1 MNRKQNLLG
10 FPNQTQSRTVFSQLL
25 PRHYGKAHIPL
36 KNRIGGHVL
45 LYRQELLSDI
55 PAYVLQG
62 QFLLKHSFLPL
73 IPGGKNP
80 PAFSV
85 NQTLPDRPFHL
96 EFPICTHIQV
106 QAEWIQHASI
116 PDVRRDKLPDGNLR
130 LPYVLYALYR
140 L

>member
-85 NQTLPDRPFHL
+85 NQIARPTISL
-96 EFPICTHIQV
+96 GI
-106 QAEWIQHASI
+106 S
-116 PDVRRDKLPDGNLR
+116 NLYSYTGSSR
-130 LPYVLYALYR
+130 MDSARFNP
-140 L
+140 